1 MTLCHDNACI
11 VSLVAFSHA
20 IVVSSL
26 AVDSFPCY
34 VSHISRLCKRLF
46 LFSAFILLAN
56 QVRLFLYALG
66 GFLIIGH
73 KAFHR
78 DSVNM
83 LSESMVKILNFFLDK
98 FLWNRQDI
106 IACCMYVSY
115 WFHSIISIVK
125 SCGIYRYIFGIF
137 GLNLPFWS

>member
-1 MTLCHDNACI
+1 MPLCHDNACI

-46 LFSAFILLAN
+46 LVFGLYSPSQSGEAIL
-56 QVRLFLYALG
+56 VRVGWILT
-66 GFLIIGH
+66 IGH

-83 LSESMVKILNFFLDK
+83 LSESMVKILT
-98 FLWNRQDI
+98 
-106 IACCMYVSY
+106 
-115 WFHSIISIVK
+115 
-125 SCGIYRYIFGIF
+125 
-137 GLNLPFWS
+137 LPPHP

>member
-1 MTLCHDNACI
+1 MPLCHDNACI

-66 GFLIIGH
+66 GFLTIGH
-73 KAFHR
+73 KASHR

-83 LSESMVKILNFFLDK
+83 LSESMVKILT
-98 FLWNRQDI
+98 
-106 IACCMYVSY
+106 
-115 WFHSIISIVK
+115 
-125 SCGIYRYIFGIF
+125 
-137 GLNLPFWS
+137 LPPHP